1 MAYPRHQSTMDHH
14 GSDQGSSEWRISYV
28 NFDYRICPTYPRAVV
43 VPAAMGDEVL
53 RCSAQF
59 RSVPNV
65 AFLIFMGQTSPVYD
79 ECQTQSAK
87 FCHENEVIKTIPMI
101 LILPMTPKTYT

>member
-1 MAYPRHQSTMDHH
+1 MDHH

-59 RSVPNV
+59 RSVPNI
-65 AFLIFMGQTSPVYD
+65 ALLIFMGQISPIYD
-79 ECQTQSAK
+79 ECRTQSAK
-87 FCHENEVIKTIPMI
+87 VLAMPRRWTHKDDSKTSIQTVKLGPR
-101 LILPMTPKTYT
+101 LR